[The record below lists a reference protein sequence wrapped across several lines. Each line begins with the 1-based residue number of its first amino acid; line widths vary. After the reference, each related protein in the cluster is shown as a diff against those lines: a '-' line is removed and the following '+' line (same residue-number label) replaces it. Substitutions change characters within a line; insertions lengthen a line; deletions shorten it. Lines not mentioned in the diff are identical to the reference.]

1 MWNINKLI
9 SINAYCANVLNYVS
23 DFCSNC
29 SHLQSPNVV
38 LLKRER
44 GKPWVG
50 DESLVVDGQNV
61 PVPNSNPRKSPEM
74 WSKFFLYF
82 SVITPLTQSMSS
94 MHCNGGTLSDTF
106 NISVLYWF
114 QWMIECDWFNDS
126 LLWHWP
132 QNRRWQHW
140 SQYVKVSLPHF
151 WLISVHFTHNA
162 FHTSHICQ
170 ILRPAMHISHSR
182 WTSFQLLRQM
192 GWNRWK

>member
-1 MWNINKLI
+1 MFQIFVQTVPTCRVQMLFCWRGREENLGSEMKV
-9 SINAYCANVLNYVS
+9 SWSTVKMCPSRTRTQERVLKCEVN
-23 DFCSNC
+23 
-29 SHLQSPNVV
+29 
-38 LLKRER
+38 
-44 GKPWVG
+44 
-50 DESLVVDGQNV
+50 
-61 PVPNSNPRKSPEM
+61 
-74 WSKFFLYF
+74 FFLYF

-94 MHCNGGTLSDTF
+94 MHCNGGTLSDTI
-106 NISVLYWF
+106 NITVLYWF
-114 QWMIECDWFNDS
+114 QWMTECDWFNDS